1 MIVKTITAKDFVEGR
16 SMIVIPEPSEEI
28 IEKFKKF
35 VEIDDRKDSDKYL
48 ISKDHCS
55 ALITEDMS
63 LDDLKSAFQYDERVY
78 VGFWQFD
85 GRWVR
90 RKRHNG
96 MNIGIRT
103 GNKVYTYRAER
114 LASILRVA
122 GKKVHLY
129 ICRREEDKDYDWAFL
144 LVLNDKCGI
153 CLAPVVDVETY
164 EIIGKVARLINMKNP
179 AKDNPSDCFF
189 DDLSEKEALKLIERL
204 SRELGILHV

>member
-1 MIVKTITAKDFVEGR
+1 MIVKTITAKEFVEGKGK
-16 SMIVIPEPSEEI
+16 IVIPEPSEEI
-28 IEKFKKF
+28 IEKFRK
-35 VEIDDRKDSDKYL
+35 VMELDDRKEPDKHL

-55 ALITEDMS
+55 ALITEEMS
-63 LDDLKSAFQYDERVY
+63 LDELKSVFQHDERVY

-96 MNIGIRT
+96 MNIGIRA
-103 GNKVYTYRAER
+103 GDKVYTYRAER
-114 LASILRVA
+114 LSNVLKVA

-153 CLAPVVDVETY
+153 CPAPVVDVEEY
-164 EIIGKVARLINMKNP
+164 EDISRVARRISMKNP
-179 AKDNPSDCFF
+179 ARDNPSDCFF
-189 DDLSEKEALKLIERL
+189 DDLTEREALKLIEKL
-204 SRELGILHV
+204 SRELGILHM